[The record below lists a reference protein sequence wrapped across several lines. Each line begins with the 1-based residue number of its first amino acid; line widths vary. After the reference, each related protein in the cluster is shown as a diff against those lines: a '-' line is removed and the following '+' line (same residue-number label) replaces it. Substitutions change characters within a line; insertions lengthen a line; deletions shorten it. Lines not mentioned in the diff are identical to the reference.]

1 MKIKAILVL
10 FVFQI
15 YVKLQE
21 SWFQYYKKTGLLR
34 RAKTAAKG
42 PFGLLWWFYSP
53 AFRCC
58 NRSIAAVIKNAAI
71 DHPFSG
77 AFGLLRPYE
86 VPFGLSD
93 PLAASPS
100 CHYRALNFRPL
111 AALLLAAIATLK
123 KKKKP
128 KTKPVTLQTTCNN
141 FSSTKTILQMKLIN
155 TTTNVS
161 KLTLH

>member
-1 MKIKAILVL
+1 M
-10 FVFQI
+10 
-15 YVKLQE
+15 KLQE

-58 NRSIAAVIKNAAI
+58 NRSIAAVINNAAI

-93 PLAASPS
+93 PLEAGPS
-100 CHYRALNFRPL
+100 YHYRALNFRPL

-123 KKKKP
+123 KKKKKKP
-128 KTKPVTLQTTCNN
+128 KTKPVTLQTTYNN